1 MKNAIQILSINHFPE
16 HDEFEN
22 WNAKVRYTKNGKRYL
37 AIVYLDFANGQVY
50 FPKYPNDSTVL
61 KGLDHAIRLE
71 KNFI

>member
-1 MKNAIQILSINHFPE
+1 MKNPITILSITYFHENNE
-16 HDEFEN
+16 SEN

-71 KNFI
+71 KKFI